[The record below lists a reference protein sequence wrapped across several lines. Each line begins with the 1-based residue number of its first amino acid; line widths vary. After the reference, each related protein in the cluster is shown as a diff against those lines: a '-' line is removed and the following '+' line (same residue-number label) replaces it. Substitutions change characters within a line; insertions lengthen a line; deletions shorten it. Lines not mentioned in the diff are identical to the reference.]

1 MYKEEAKYIYF
12 GDKLVPY
19 REANVHVLTPAMRY
33 GATVFEGIRGY
44 WNDKEKDLYV
54 LQLREHMGRLAQS
67 ARLMSFDFSYS
78 IESLCELTLETIRK
92 NELKTDIHI
101 RPMIYVGGPGEFHS
115 TGPTFL
121 VIAAM
126 PVGRFFDIEHGINC
140 CVSSWTR
147 ISDNSIPPRIKC
159 AANYQNSRLVMVQAK
174 KDQYDNAIILN
185 SNGKVAEG
193 PGACLF
199 LVRKGK
205 PLTVPVTSGI
215 LESITRETII
225 RLLKEYFDLEA
236 EIREIDRTELYVAE
250 EAFICGSGYEI
261 TPILSIDKFKL
272 NEGQVGPLTKKIQK
286 LFLQIVRGEIPDH
299 PEWRTP
305 VYKRG

>member
-1 MYKEEAKYIYF
+1 
-12 GDKLVPY
+12 
-19 REANVHVLTPAMRY
+19 
-33 GATVFEGIRGY
+33 
-44 WNDKEKDLYV
+44 
-54 LQLREHMGRLAQS
+54 
-67 ARLMSFDFSYS
+67 
-78 IESLCELTLETIRK
+78 
-92 NELKTDIHI
+92 
-101 RPMIYVGGPGEFHS
+101 
-115 TGPTFL
+115 
-121 VIAAM
+121 
-126 PVGRFFDIEHGINC
+126 
-140 CVSSWTR
+140 
-147 ISDNSIPPRIKC
+147 
-159 AANYQNSRLVMVQAK
+159 MVQAK